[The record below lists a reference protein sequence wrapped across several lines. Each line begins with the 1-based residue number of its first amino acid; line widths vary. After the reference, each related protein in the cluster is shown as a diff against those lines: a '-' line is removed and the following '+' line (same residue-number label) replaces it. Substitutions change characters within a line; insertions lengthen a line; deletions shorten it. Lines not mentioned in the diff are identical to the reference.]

1 MNTTVRT
8 QRRKLI
14 GVANYQFGSHVGETL
29 FGGEVRIVCSKR
41 TGRIRHILKGK
52 QLLAT
57 LRPTDGFLALTVTGA
72 QLLLDKIDDPPNV
85 VSVQSDVGEFIKS
98 GGDVFSKH
106 VVSVPDLRPAEEAI
120 VTDDEGNL
128 LGVGTACISGND
140 MKYFKRGVAVRIR
153 CGVGSKETSNGVSIQ
168 EI

>member
-1 MNTTVRT
+1 
-8 QRRKLI
+8 
-14 GVANYQFGSHVGETL
+14 VANYQFGSHVGEAL
-29 FGGEVRIVCSKR
+29 FDGKVRIVCSKR

-57 LRPTDGFLALTVTGA
+57 LRPTDGYLALTVTGA
-72 QLLLDKIDDPPNV
+72 QLVLDKIDDPPNV

-106 VVSVPDLRPAEEAI
+106 VVSAPDLRPAEEAI
-120 VTDDEGNL
+120 VIDDEGNL
-128 LGVGTACISGND
+128 LGVGTACISGKD

-153 CGVGSKETSNGVSIQ
+153 RGIGGKKFSSDVSMQ